1 MNMDNKKIKSILQD
15 ALEDEIPASQI
26 DLLPEVQSRLVAG
39 KKVYRQQGEKMNRIS
54 LKRLAYSGVA
64 VLTLLTSAL
73 ITPQGRAFAQSV
85 LQLFTRA
92 ESDTLPLQPWQIVPP
107 DDVQV
112 DATALPP
119 MPLITIVSDAERL
132 AGFDA
137 TELASTPEGFKFL
150 GARLYGKAI
159 SLEYEAENG
168 GSNLIIMQSQE
179 GYVQSD
185 WDKVPAEA
193 IIPVKIGELDGEFVQ
208 GTFVVLAGDDKAT
221 WNPAAP
227 ILRLRWTRDGIWF
240 EMTKFG
246 NVDAVAYLGQ
256 TEMIEL
262 AKGMLYT
269 PTEANSDPYPI
280 KSIAE
285 ATDLAGYDLLVPSQE
300 AVTGF
305 QFNGATYDPKN
316 KMVSLFYANTAG
328 EGFMISE
335 QPLGAPEDIY
345 PLQGV
350 VGASAPIEEIEIGGL
365 KGEYIEGVWELTD
378 NGPIWRSEPFLKTLR
393 WKTDRL
399 FIEIVYQGSELTK
412 EDLVRFAES
421 MK

>member
-1 MNMDNKKIKSILQD
+1 MDNKNIKSILQD
-15 ALEDEIPASQI
+15 ALENEIPSSQI
-26 DLLPEVQSRLVAG
+26 DLLPDVHSRLVAG
-39 KKVYRQQGEKMNRIS
+39 NKFNRQQGEKMNKTYI
-54 LKRLAYSGVA
+54 KRLAFSALA
-64 VLTLLTSAL
+64 VLALLAAAL

-92 ESDTLPLQPWQIVPP
+92 ESDTLPLQPWQSVYLN
-107 DDVQV
+107 DTQV
-112 DATALPP
+112 DGTALPP

-137 TELASTPEGFKFL
+137 AELPSTPQGFTFM

-168 GSNLIIMQSQE
+168 GGNLIIMQSQD

-193 IIPVKIGELDGEFVQ
+193 IIPVKIGDLDGEFAQ
-208 GTFVVLAGDDKAT
+208 GTFVVFAGDNKAT
-221 WNPAAP
+221 WNPDAA
-227 ILRLRWTRDGIWF
+227 ILRLRWVKDGIWF

-246 NVDAVAYLGQ
+246 DVQAIEYLGQ
-256 TEMIEL
+256 PEMIEL
-262 AKGMLYT
+262 AKSMVYS
-269 PTEANSDPYPI
+269 PTEANTDPYPI
-280 KSIAE
+280 KSIEDAS
-285 ATDLAGYDLLVPSQE
+285 DLAGYDLLVPSQE
-300 AVTGF
+300 ATTGF

-316 KMVSLFYANTAG
+316 KMVSLFYANPAG
-328 EGFMISE
+328 EGFMVSE

-350 VGASAPIEEIEIGGL
+350 VGAGAPIEEVEVIGSQ
-365 KGEYIEGVWELTD
+365 GEYIEGVWELTD
-378 NGPIWRSEPFLKTLR
+378 IGPVWRSEPSLKTLR
-393 WKTDRL
+393 WKTDTL
-399 FIEIVYQGSELTK
+399 FIEIGFQGSELAK
-412 EDLVRFAES
+412 DNLVNFAES